1 MAALGLVFLAVMAC
15 IMMGGLISGIEGLS
29 LEELRTA
36 RKLTGG
42 QINALIKDESGEVLA
57 ELAEDVAAK
66 VDELQADFDQ
76 LDAAISET
84 EAKAE
89 KVRQRRERAARID
102 DLANPRAPAGDTP
115 LVTNMH
121 DNIADDPQ
129 GGFRTIGAFASA
141 VAESMTPGNAQPE
154 ALRVYA
160 AASGMSQG
168 MGSEGGYAVPREYR
182 TQIWDYLR
190 QAEASLLS
198 YCDVYTVTGESLE
211 MVAVNETTRASG
223 SRYGGCIAYWL
234 AEAAAKTATIPKL
247 RKIRLEPHEL
257 VAFVY
262 ATDKLLRN
270 APALNQFIGDAMRTA
285 VMARIN
291 EAIINGTGAGQP
303 LGLLTGAG
311 LIAIAIETGQPATTL
326 VPENVV
332 KMWARRLGEP
342 VWFLNQTVET
352 QLLLMTLQ
360 RGTTM
365 WPVYM
370 PPGGLADAPYGRIL
384 GRPAITTEHC
394 QALGTQGDIIL
405 ADMKAYA
412 VGMKG
417 EVDSA
422 VSIHLRF
429 NYNETAF
436 RLVFEVDGQPWV
448 ASELTPEHGD
458 TRSPFVALAA
468 RA

>member
-15 IMMGGLISGIEGLS
+15 IMLGGLISGIEALN

-42 QINALIKDESGEVLA
+42 KINALIKDEKGEVLA
-57 ELAEDVAAK
+57 ELAEDAAAK
-66 VDELQADFDQ
+66 VEELQADFDE
-76 LDAAISET
+76 LDAAIKEA

-89 KVRQRRERAARID
+89 KIKQRRERAARID
-102 DLANPRAPAGDTP
+102 DLANPRAPAGDAP

-129 GGFRTIGAFASA
+129 GGFPTIGAFAQA
-141 VAESMTPGNAQPE
+141 VAEGMTPGRAQPE

-168 MGSEGGYAVPREYR
+168 MGSEGGYAVPREYS

-190 QAEASLLS
+190 QNEASLLS

-211 MVAVNETTRASG
+211 LLAVDETTRASG
-223 SRYGGCIAYWL
+223 SRYGGCIAYWIS
-234 AEAAAKTATIPKL
+234 EAAQKTSTMPKL
-247 RKIRLEPHEL
+247 RRLKLEPQEL
-257 VAFVY
+257 AAFVY

-270 APALNQFIGDAMRTA
+270 APALNQFIGTAMRTA
-285 VMARIN
+285 VMAKVN
-291 EAIINGTGAGQP
+291 EAILNGDGVGKPQGV
-303 LGLLTGAG
+303 LGGGG
-311 LIAIAIETGQPATTL
+311 LISVVIETGQAAATL

-332 KMWARRLGEP
+332 KMWARRLGNP
-342 VWFLNQTVET
+342 IWFMNQTVET

-370 PPGGLADAPYGRIL
+370 PPGGLSASPYGSIL

-394 QALGTQGDIIL
+394 QALGTAGDIGL
-405 ADMKAYA
+405 YDMKAYA

-417 EVDSA
+417 TVDSA
-422 VSIHLRF
+422 ISIHLRF
-429 NYNETAF
+429 DYNETAF
-436 RLVFEVDGQPWV
+436 RLVFEVDGQPWIS
-448 ASELTPEHGD
+448 SEVTPEHGD
-458 TRSPFVALAA
+458 TRSPFVTLAA